1 MLAAASVS
9 AENAPSGCL
18 HPSKWAGIWGEVVS
32 LEEAVSR
39 GIVGLSRG
47 GSAQLVS
54 TGGFFNEIALVR
66 QQAGIQGLWKGVGT
80 TL

>member
-1 MLAAASVS
+1 MLAAATVS

-32 LEEAVSR
+32 LEEAVGR
-39 GIVGLSRG
+39 GMVSLRG
-47 GSAQLVS
+47 TAPMESA
-54 TGGFFNEIALVR
+54 GGFWNEIALVR
-66 QQAGIQGLWKGVGT
+66 QQTGIRGLWKGVGT